1 MNYALDTPV
10 QRNLY
15 IPQESESLKVKLPPH
30 TPETDQTHRGLQWL
44 FHRPQDRSIFPAPAQ
59 SARLDKKK

>member
-1 MNYALDTPV
+1 MNYALDTPT

-15 IPQESESLKVKLPPH
+15 IPKPDEQLKLKLPEH
-30 TPETDQTHRGLQWL
+30 TPERDQSHRHFQWL
-44 FHRPQDRSIFPAPAQ
+44 FHRPQDSAIFPAPAE